1 MYYCP
6 RCRATIS
13 ADAQVCGRCGLTRFD
28 AQRISALPIVPV
40 APVAPPPYVER
51 PPLPHPITGT
61 SQLPPN
67 TPEIVQ
73 AIPPVPTRSL
83 QPHSKRV
90 PARPNSGPFPVP
102 SAQPRVQTPLPKPSQ
117 QFMRPPSLPGIIAP
131 LPAQQQ
137 PQPLMSPSQSQILA
151 FVDTPTSQLPIEVV
165 KGRPPLLEPN
175 EQFTEDD
182 EGAESYIATS
192 LAAEHWRTSWRN
204 RQRSEAGP
212 ASMVSRG
219 QSLVPEPLMA
229 MQNSLVR
236 MRAILL
242 PKKARFDARFWILL
256 LLMLTLLGGL
266 IAFIGA
272 TFQTKADTASQSI
285 PSSTLALPSL
295 SIQGTAQATVRQGQ
309 FLHLYGE
316 NFNIGAPIIFLLDG
330 TLPINGTDGRELSVL
345 VSDQGTFAVA
355 IPVTSDWS
363 AGPHVIRAYDNQNGQ
378 LAYLN
383 IDVTLAGAAAT
394 TNPNLS
400 LSTNLVT
407 FHAVVGQGEPQE
419 QFITLTNT
427 NATKAIQWAASAET
441 ADNLTWLDLD
451 ETTSSGRLSIGGTG
465 TIGISAMVDGL
476 TASSKVY
483 SGNIVITI
491 NQNEQLTLPVAL
503 QLTNTNPEIAINPN
517 PVIGIL
523 ANTGDSCQANST
535 LLLANISNQ
544 PVSWSLNMDST
555 TASHIAFVYRGTPTQ
570 NGTLAPAGQQNDS
583 TILSLQC
590 LHVKNGTTYHCTI
603 TTGTVAWPV
612 TVTIQATP

>member
-13 ADAQVCGRCGLTRFD
+13 ADAQFCGRCGLTRFD
-28 AQRISALPIVPV
+28 AQRFS
-40 APVAPPPYVER
+40 APPIAPHAEK
-51 PPLPHPITGT
+51 PPLPDTGG
-61 SQLPPN
+61 SQLSPN

-73 AIPPVPTRSL
+73 AIPPVPTRAL

-90 PARPNSGPFPVP
+90 PIRPNSGSVP
-102 SAQPRVQTPLPKPSQ
+102 AQSAQPGVQAQLPKPSQ
-117 QFMRPPSLPGIIAP
+117 QFMRPLSTPGIIAP
-131 LPAQQQ
+131 MHAQQQ
-137 PQPLMSPSQSQILA
+137 PLLLPSQSQVPS
-151 FVDTPTSQLPIEVV
+151 FVNTPTSQLPLEVV
-165 KGRPPLLEPN
+165 RGRPPLLETN

-192 LAAEHWRTSWRN
+192 LAAERWRTSWRN

-212 ASMVSRG
+212 ASLVSRG

-229 MQNSLVR
+229 MQNSLGR

-242 PKKARFDARFWILL
+242 PKQAQFDGRFWILL
-256 LLMLTLLGGL
+256 LLMLSLLGGL

-285 PSSTLALPSL
+285 PSSTLALPDL
-295 SIQGTAQATVRQGQ
+295 SVQGTPQSTVRQGQ

-316 NFNIGAPIIFLLDG
+316 NFAIGTPIIFLLDG
-330 TLPINGTDGRELSVL
+330 TLPINGTNGRELSVL

-355 IPVTSDWS
+355 IAVPPAWS

-383 IDVTLAGAAAT
+383 IDVTLTGTAAASS
-394 TNPNLS
+394 PNLS

-407 FHAVVGQGEPQE
+407 FHVVVGQGEPKE
-419 QFITLTNT
+419 QFIKLTNT
-427 NATKAIQWAASAET
+427 HATKAIQWAARAE
-441 ADNLTWLDLD
+441 ADDNPTWLDLD
-451 ETTSSGRLSIGGTG
+451 ETTTSGSLSIGGTG
-465 TIGISAMVDGL
+465 TIGIRAIVEGL
-476 TASSKVY
+476 TASSRAY
-483 SGNIVITI
+483 RGNIVITI
-491 NQNEQLTLPVAL
+491 NQNEQLTLPVEL
-503 QLTNTNPEIAINPN
+503 QLTNGTPEIALNPN
-517 PVIGIL
+517 PVIGTL

-535 LLLANISNQ
+535 LLLVNVSNQ

-555 TASHIAFVYRGTPTQ
+555 TTSHIAFFYRGKPSL
-570 NGTLAPAGQQNDS
+570 NGTLAPVGQQTDDS
-583 TILSLQC
+583 TILTLQC
-590 LHVKNGTTYHCTI
+590 IHVTSGATYHFTI

-612 TVTIQATP
+612 AVTIQAAP